1 MGTAILLFVILTVS
15 VVAVRVGSV
24 ALWMTGLPEHVAR
37 FQARSAFTN
46 TGFTTPEASLVV
58 NHPKR
63 RRIISVLMTLG
74 NAGIISLM
82 ATIILSY
89 VNFDA
94 SVETLAQEALWLA
107 LAAVVLWVVGIS
119 KWTDRHMTRF
129 IYWCLRDRT
138 RLEAERVESLLLL
151 PNGYQVAAI
160 TLRDGSLVDVLSK
173 SLTAGRQM
181 IVLGVLHSDNSYT
194 SAPLEDFPAQA
205 TDRVLLYGRTR
216 ELEADQLCAAANSAS
231 IQDP

>member
-1 MGTAILLFVILTVS
+1 MGTAILLLVILTLS
-15 VVAVRVGSV
+15 VIAVRVGAV

-63 RRIISVLMTLG
+63 RRIIGRLMTLG

-82 ATIILSY
+82 ATVILSY

-94 SVETLAQEALWLA
+94 SVETLAQEALWLT
-107 LAAVVLWVVGIS
+107 LSAAVLWVVGVS
-119 KWTDRHMTRF
+119 KWADHHMTRF
-129 IYWCLRDRT
+129 IHWCLRARAS
-138 RLEAERVESLLLL
+138 REAERVESLLLL

-160 TLRDGSLVDVLSK
+160 TLSDGSLSDLLSK
-173 SLTAGRQM
+173 ARAAGRQT

-194 SAPLEDFPAQA
+194 SAPLEEGAARA

-216 ELEADQLCAAANSAS
+216 DLEAD
-231 IQDP
+231 

>member
-1 MGTAILLFVILTVS
+1 MATAILLFVIVTLS
-15 VVAVRVGSV
+15 VIAVRIGAV

-37 FQARSAFTN
+37 FQARSAFTT

-58 NHPKR
+58 NHPRR
-63 RRIISVLMTLG
+63 RRIIGILMTLG

-82 ATIILSY
+82 ATVILSY
-89 VNFDA
+89 AHFDV
-94 SVETLAQEALWLA
+94 SIETLAQEVLWIIL
-107 LAAVVLWVVGIS
+107 LAAVLWVVGIS

-151 PNGYQVAAI
+151 PNGYQIAAI

-173 SLTAGRQM
+173 SRAAGRHM

-194 SAPLEDFPAQA
+194 SAPLEDAPAQA

-216 ELEADQLCAAANSAS
+216 DLEAD
-231 IQDP
+231 

>member
-1 MGTAILLFVILTVS
+1 MGTAIFLIVILTLS
-15 VVAVRVGSV
+15 VIAIRIGAVV
-24 ALWMTGLPEHVAR
+24 LWMTGLPEYVAR

-63 RRIISVLMTLG
+63 RRVISILMTLG

-89 VNFDA
+89 VNFEA
-94 SVETLAQEALWLA
+94 SVETLAQEALWLT
-107 LAAVVLWVVGIS
+107 LAAVVLWGIGIS

-129 IYWCLRDRT
+129 IYWCLRARASRET
-138 RLEAERVESLLLL
+138 ERVESLLLL
-151 PNGYQVAAI
+151 PNGYLIAAI
-160 TLRDGSLVDVLSK
+160 TPSDRSLSELLSK
-173 SLTAGRQM
+173 PRAAGRQI

-194 SAPLEDFPAQA
+194 SAPLEEGVARVG
-205 TDRVLLYGRTR
+205 DRALLYGRAR
-216 ELEADQLCAAANSAS
+216 DLEAD
-231 IQDP
+231 